1 MKLARSLA
9 VAVVVLGAGVPAAYG
24 QGIPVIDATNVVQT
38 TIAAQ
43 QAIEQVRQLQEAYQ
57 TQLQEL
63 DQAVAQVQAMTGN
76 RSLGELVNGNV
87 EHDLRRYLPD
97 TWLDTL
103 RVLEATGVP
112 ASAADVERIFR
123 DLSESYDV
131 ATAEDYAPGDPD
143 APAAQ
148 AHQRTTETGYA
159 TLATSETAFNQTG
172 RRVSAYETF
181 LAELDRTSDV
191 KASIDLMARI
201 AAENGLT
208 ANEILRLQA
217 INLQLSGTVTTQ
229 QQVNASAD
237 ARMNR
242 FQPTRL
248 GEIPTTVLGSPGLIA
263 AK

>member
-1 MKLARSLA
+1 MRLARFLT
-9 VAVVVLGAGVPAAYG
+9 VAVVALSAGVPAAYG

-38 TIAAQ
+38 TITAQ

-63 DQAVAQVQAMTGN
+63 DQAVAQVQAMTGS
-76 RSLGELVNGNV
+76 RGLGGLVNGTV

-103 RVLEATGVP
+103 QVLEATGVP

-123 DLSESYDV
+123 DLNERYDV
-131 ATAEDYAPGDPD
+131 ATAEDYAPDDPD
-143 APAAQ
+143 TPTAQ

-159 TLATSETAFNQTG
+159 TLATSEAAFDQTG

-181 LAELDRTSDV
+181 LAELDRTGDV

-208 ANEILRLQA
+208 TNELLRLQA
-217 INLQLSGTVTTQ
+217 INLQLQGTVTTQ
-229 QQVNASAD
+229 QQVNASAN

-242 FQPTRL
+242 FRPTRL
-248 GEIPTTVLGSPGLIA
+248 GEIPTTLPDSSGLIA